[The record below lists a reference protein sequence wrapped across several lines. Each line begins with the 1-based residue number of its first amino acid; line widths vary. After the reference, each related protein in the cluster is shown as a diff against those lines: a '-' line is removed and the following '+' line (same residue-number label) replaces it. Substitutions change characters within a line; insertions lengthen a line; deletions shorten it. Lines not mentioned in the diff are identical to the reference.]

1 MKWRGVKTEKGDC
14 NLIKGPMLLK
24 LFSNSDMCRL
34 SIKHLQEK
42 EITLHDSLQKK
53 ATYARTKWQVI
64 KLKMGKTPS
73 AVLASS
79 QQAAASYPSSCFPRL
94 AFNLNFL
101 EKQMTVGPNTRKGH
115 THQEPV
121 NGRTPFIPNGG
132 EAADEDSQGGTDLR
146 CLLSGRPHSHHT
158 AAVLFCRQSRSHR
171 CVEATNSRR

>member
-1 MKWRGVKTEKGDC
+1 
-14 NLIKGPMLLK
+14 MLLK

-132 EAADEDSQGGTDLR
+132 EAADEDSQGGTDLS